1 MLILIIVGAFVLIA
15 AYVGVVIAAN
25 TMSHVS
31 AKALPVPQLAGQ
43 AAATARFRIC
53 SWNLGYAGLGEE
65 SDFAVDGGKMFLPP
79 SLAAVRKNLQGIVS
93 SLEQIPA
100 DVYLFQEVANPGLLT
115 RGVDLRGR
123 LEQALPAFVHSFV
136 TDTLTRLVPPP
147 IRVHHGTEI
156 FSRFRLDAAR
166 LAPLPGESSAFYG
179 VLKKSYG
186 INIVELTD
194 ETGAAWSLMN
204 IHLAAFDENAS
215 ARKEQMRVVFAEAKK
230 AFALGRHVVVGG
242 DWNLMLARTDFPNST
257 DPKYL
262 FWLFD
267 FPHEEVPEAWQ
278 LICDSATPSVRTNH
292 QPYKKGEN
300 YTAVIDGFLVSP
312 NVEVHAVH
320 TTNLDFRFTDH
331 QPVKLEV
338 SARKV

>member
-1 MLILIIVGAFVLIA
+1 LLILIVVGVVVLTA
-15 AYVGVVIAAN
+15 AYIGVVIAAN
-25 TMSHVS
+25 TMSHVY
-31 AKALPVPQLAGQ
+31 ATALPVPQLGGQ
-43 AAATARFRIC
+43 KAATARFSIC
-53 SWNLGYAGLGEE
+53 TWNLGYAGLGEE
-65 SDFAVDGGKMFLPP
+65 SDFAIDGGKMFLPP

-93 SLEQIPA
+93 SLERIPA
-100 DVYLFQEVANPGLLT
+100 DIYLFQEVANPGLLT
-115 RGVDLRGR
+115 RGVDVRSGV
-123 LEQALPAFVHSFV
+123 EQKMTGFVHSFV

-156 FSRFRLDAAR
+156 FSRFRIDAAR
-166 LAPLPGESSAFYG
+166 LEPLPGESSAFYG

-194 ETGAAWSLMN
+194 DTGAAWSLMN
-204 IHLAAFDENAS
+204 IHLAAFDENAT
-215 ARKEQMRVVFAEAKK
+215 ARKEQMRVVFAQAKK

-242 DWNLMLARTDFPNST
+242 DWNLMLARTDFPNTT

-267 FPHEEVPEAWQ
+267 FPHEEVPADWR
-278 LICDSATPSVRTNH
+278 IIFDSETPSVRTNN
-292 QPYKKGEN
+292 QPYKQGEN

-312 NVEVHAVH
+312 NVDVHSVH

-338 SARKV
+338 SSRKV